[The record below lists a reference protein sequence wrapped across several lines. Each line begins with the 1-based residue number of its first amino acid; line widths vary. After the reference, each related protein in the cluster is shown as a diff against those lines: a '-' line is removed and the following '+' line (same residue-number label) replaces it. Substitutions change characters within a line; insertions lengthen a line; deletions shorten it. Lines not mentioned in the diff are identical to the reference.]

1 MLFTEPPGHS
11 EGDTDV
17 SQFEAVLFDA
27 GDTLI
32 RLSGSGEEL
41 LHRAAANL
49 GVDPLDAEEVAH
61 VWRRVLDR
69 SSTADELAKGRDL
82 SNARHREVWIA
93 LYSAA
98 GCERLAPGLSEQLYE
113 LTLSAESWEA
123 FPDTLPTLTALRD
136 RGLRVGVVSDT
147 GFDLRPA
154 MDLLGLSPFLDTV
167 VMSFQYGVCK
177 PAATVFLTACD
188 QLQVDPERTL
198 MVGDNPL
205 TDSGAVAAGMYV
217 FLLPPPAKTGPRGLG
232 HVLSLI

>member
-1 MLFTEPPGHS
+1 MS
-11 EGDTDV
+11 EFD
-17 SQFEAVLFDA
+17 AVLFDA

-32 RLSGSGEEL
+32 RLSGSGEKL
-41 LHRAAANL
+41 LHRAAVNL
-49 GVDPLDAEEVAH
+49 GADPLDPDEVTH

-69 SSTADELAKGRDL
+69 SSKPAELAKGRDL

-93 LYSAA
+93 LYDEA
-98 GCERLAPGLSEQLYE
+98 GCERLAPGLSEELYR
-113 LTLSAESWEA
+113 LTVSAQSWEA
-123 FPDTLPTLTALRD
+123 FPDTLVTLRALRD

-154 MDLLGLSPFLDTV
+154 MDLLGLSPLLDTV
-167 VMSFQYGVCK
+167 VMSFQCGVCK
-177 PAATVFLTACD
+177 PDTKPFRIACD
-188 QLQVDPERTL
+188 DLQVRPERSL

-217 FLLPPPAKTGPRGLG
+217 FLLPPPARTGPRGLG